1 MVKASRQ
8 ELIIKMCCFIAAC
21 CLWLYT
27 SNDTKMSRID
37 KIANVPV
44 EVANSDSL
52 IKSGLVLSPNQSFS
66 VSLKISGTPADV
78 YSVKASEF
86 KVVADLSGYALKKGD
101 NKIPVTIVKRSN
113 KNINILNDDAMW
125 INVEVDEYS
134 EKTFS
139 VKTKVTGDNN
149 GTYKEVPIVSPNSVT
164 VSGAKEYVDRVK
176 AVYAEIKVGSQQ
188 QKIDVSVPLK
198 AVDNDENEVEEVS
211 LSPKYSNV
219 IMDIEKTKQVPI
231 KIQTKGQLNSK
242 LKLKTIKLN
251 SNQVVITGEPKQLES
266 ITQIET
272 EPLDLS
278 AVTSDN
284 PYVKL
289 KLIIPQGI
297 KLVKG
302 EEVID
307 AQVVFETDVA
317 EAEKTINLKIETRNL
332 DSSLVA
338 KLENYN
344 VTLKVSGNKEVID
357 KLTTSDIECFA
368 DLQGLKEGEHSIPV
382 NIILPEGVNKVS
394 QSVEN
399 VKVNIEKETST
410 SKPEN
415 GDNGNTNGGD
425 NTTTPNDNNKN
436 NNTKA
441 NNTAPITN

>member
-1 MVKASRQ
+1 
-8 ELIIKMCCFIAAC
+8 
-21 CLWLYT
+21 
-27 SNDTKMSRID
+27 
-37 KIANVPV
+37 
-44 EVANSDSL
+44 
-52 IKSGLVLSPNQSFS
+52 
-66 VSLKISGTPADV
+66 
-78 YSVKASEF
+78 
-86 KVVADLSGYALKKGD
+86 
-101 NKIPVTIVKRSN
+101 
-113 KNINILNDDAMW
+113 
-125 INVEVDEYS
+125 
-134 EKTFS
+134 
-139 VKTKVTGDNN
+139 
-149 GTYKEVPIVSPNSVT
+149 
-164 VSGAKEYVDRVK
+164 
-176 AVYAEIKVGSQQ
+176 
-188 QKIDVSVPLK
+188 
-198 AVDNDENEVEEVS
+198 
-211 LSPKYSNV
+211 
-219 IMDIEKTKQVPI
+219 MDIEKTKQVPI

-382 NIILPEGVNKVS
+382 NITLPEGVNKVS

-441 NNTAPITN
+441 NNTTPITN